1 MREIIVEPTRL
12 EDSAS
17 KVESYDSD
25 YQRVYSLLY
34 EEVDKMAS
42 VWQGKDN
49 TMFTNKIKEFQDD
62 FRQISVLLRQYAE
75 FLRNTARA
83 YRETQDELYNAASR
97 LKS

>member
-62 FRQISVLLRQYAE
+62 FRQISILLRQYAE

-97 LKS
+97 LRS